1 MTGKR
6 FRLYLVIL
14 TIVLLILALYAESVY
29 FSDFEYRM
37 RTKKF
42 NKILAAKETLTEN
55 CLNSLKLNLDKG
67 EDIGSIT
74 RNKLFSIAEKQG
86 IILLEYYDKKLVY
99 WSDNSFDVPPV
110 YDDSLFTKPLIFI
123 QNGWFITKTVQSGG
137 EKIIALLRIR
147 NEFGFANDL
156 VKNGFVNSF
165 DLPENTGLSF
175 NKNNSGFPVFNKAG
189 MWLFSLI
196 YPDVKKPSYFIIA
209 PLVLWS
215 LAFILLILLVFR
227 MVSYLAARGRNFL
240 AVLCGLLI
248 FILIYTLVL
257 FARKPAVFFETEIFS
272 PYRFSLDPFIPSLGH
287 LLIFSIL
294 ISVFA
299 YQFYRFFPIHPPSS
313 EKPLSAWLF
322 LSFLLS
328 IGATL
333 MLFYHKIFRQLILN
347 SNINFE
353 PFKVLDLSLYSF
365 IGFISIIFLLLVP
378 VFYLLKIFSLS
389 RQLKPVILIISIITS
404 LIVFTVAY
412 LTDSNNYIL
421 LVIFYLFIA
430 VSMWLTLKSR
440 IGKFTLT
447 VLFSLL
453 FGLYSMYYIIILSDK
468 KNTENTKVLAVSY
481 SGEND
486 PEAEQLLLD
495 LWPRITKDTILKKM
509 MSVDLPGQGDV
520 DDISQY
526 LHDTYFNG
534 YWGNFNLSVY
544 ICRNDYPLDIAS
556 EGNLELNCFDFF
568 NEKIRKDGHQLTGTG
583 FCFLDNQG
591 GRSYY
596 TGRLF
601 YKLKNKMTN
610 GLFIDLYSDVDA
622 FQPGYSELLLD
633 KKYLGYIRLKDQSF
647 AKYINGNLVLRTGDF
662 PYDKTDAEY
671 IGKEYDYRI
680 FNKEGFRHILYKNG
694 NITVMISK
702 PVISVVDVLISF
714 AYLFAFILLIT
725 NLLLLFINKPVLKAI
740 FNFNFRQK
748 LQISFIGILLF
759 SFISIGIVIAFFS
772 IRQYQSR
779 HLENIKEKINSI
791 YTELENRLSA
801 ETHLT
806 SDWRDSDNATLNELL
821 IKLSNVFNTDINLYD
836 KNGFLMA
843 TSRPEVFYRDLT
855 SRRLNMV
862 AFLNLKDLTKSEYIQ
877 QERIASLQYL
887 SAYVPFYNDADQLL
901 AYLNL
906 PYFRMQSVLAREI
919 SNVIVAVINFTL
931 LLIVLTMSFAVIIS
945 DRLTSPLRMLSSG
958 LASVEL
964 GKKSEHLSYEGHDEI
979 GDMVKQYNLMVDEL
993 QESALK
999 LANSEREY
1007 AWREMA
1013 KQVAHEIKNP
1023 LTPMKLNIQ
1032 QLYKSWKDGIPGFER
1047 KLERFTKN
1055 QIEYIETLSSIASA
1069 FSSFAK
1075 MPGANPVEVD
1085 LLEQMK
1091 TTLELF
1097 KNTDNLSFRIN
1108 WPHQSRIMV
1117 FADKEHLNG
1126 IFSNL
1131 IKNAIQSLPP
1141 GREGLI
1147 KINLE
1152 LKGDKVIVS
1161 ILDNGTGIPEEL
1173 KKNLFIPNF
1182 TTKSS
1187 GMGLGLSIVK
1197 RYVESANGRVWFE
1210 SELNKGSVFFVELP
1224 VVFTVERL
1232 G

>member
-1 MTGKR
+1 MGGKR
-6 FRLYLVIL
+6 FRLYLGIL
-14 TIVLLILALYAESVY
+14 TIVLVILALIAESVY
-29 FSDFEYRM
+29 FSDFEYRV

-42 NKILAAKETLTEN
+42 NRILAGKETLTEN
-55 CLNSLKLNLDKG
+55 CLNSLKLILDKG

-74 RNKLFSIAEKQG
+74 RNKLFSTVEKQG
-86 IILLEYYDKKLVY
+86 ITLLEYVDNKLFY
-99 WSDNSFDVPPV
+99 WSDNSFDVPPA

-137 EKIIALLRIR
+137 EQIIALLRIR

-175 NKNNSGFPVFNKAG
+175 NKNKSGFGVFNKAG
-189 MWLFSLI
+189 KWLFSLI

-215 LAFILLILLVFR
+215 LAFMLFILLVFG
-227 MVSYLAARGRNFL
+227 MVSHLASRGRNFL
-240 AVLCGLLI
+240 AVCCSLVI
-248 FILIYTLVL
+248 FILVYSLVL
-257 FARKPAVFFETEIFS
+257 FARRPAVFFETEVFS
-272 PYRFSLDPFIPSLGH
+272 AYRFSPDPFIPSLGH

-299 YQFYRFFPIHPPSS
+299 FQFYRFFPIHRTSS
-313 EKPLSAWLF
+313 EKPLTAWLF
-322 LSFLLS
+322 LSFLLC
-328 IGATL
+328 IGAAL
-333 MLFYHKIFRQLILN
+333 MLLYHQIFRQLILN

-353 PFKVLDLSLYSF
+353 PFKVLDLSVYSF
-365 IGFISIIFLLLVP
+365 IGFSSTIFLLLVP
-378 VFYLLKIFSLS
+378 VFYLLKIFSVS
-389 RQLKPVILIISIITS
+389 QQLKPVIIGLSIMTS
-404 LIVFTVAY
+404 LLVFVAAFY
-412 LTDSNNYIL
+412 NDSNNYL
-421 LVIFYLFIA
+421 LLAIFYLFIA
-430 VSMWLTLKSR
+430 VSMWLTFRSR
-440 IGKFTLT
+440 INKFTST

-453 FGLYSMYYIIILSDK
+453 FGLYSVYYIIVLSEK
-468 KNTENTKVLAVSY
+468 KNSENTKVLAVSY
-481 SGEND
+481 SSEND
-486 PEAEQLLLD
+486 PQAEQLLLD
-495 LWPRITKDTILKKM
+495 LWSRISADTVLNKM
-509 MSVDLPGQGDV
+509 MSVDPAGQADV
-520 DDISQY
+520 DNISLY
-526 LHDTYFNG
+526 LHDTYFSG
-534 YWGNFNLSVY
+534 YWGNFNLGVV
-544 ICRNDYPLDIAS
+544 ICRNDAPLDLAS
-556 EGNLELNCFDFF
+556 EGNLELSCFDFF
-568 NEKIRKDGHQLTGTG
+568 NDRIRKDGHQLTGTG
-583 FCFLDNQG
+583 FYFLDNQG

-596 TGRLF
+596 TARLF
-601 YKLKNKMTN
+601 YKLRNNMTN

-633 KKYLGYIRLKDQSF
+633 KKYQGYIRLKDQSF

-680 FNKEGFRHILYKNG
+680 FNKEGFRHVLYKNG
-694 NITVMISK
+694 NITVIISR
-702 PVISVVDVLISF
+702 PVLSVVDVLISF

-725 NLLLLFINKPVLKAI
+725 NLLLLFINKPDLKTI

-759 SFISIGIVIAFFS
+759 SFISVGIVIAFFS

-791 YTELENRLSA
+791 YTELENRLST

-836 KNGFLMA
+836 KIGFLLA
-843 TSRPEVFYRDLT
+843 TSRPEVFLRDLT

-862 AFLNLKDLTKSEYIQ
+862 AYINLKDLTKSEYIQ

-901 AYLNL
+901 AYLDL

-931 LLIVLTMSFAVIIS
+931 LLIVLTMSLAVIIS
-945 DRLTSPLRMLSSG
+945 GRLTSPLRMLSSG

-964 GKKSEHLSYEGHDEI
+964 GKKSEHLYYEGHDEI

-1097 KNTDNLSFRIN
+1097 KNTDNLFFRIN

-1117 FADKEHLNG
+1117 YADKEHLNG

-1161 ILDNGTGIPEEL
+1161 ISDNGSGIPEDL

-1197 RYVESANGRVWFE
+1197 RYVESANGKVWFE
-1210 SELNKGSVFFVELP
+1210 SQLNRGSVFFVELP
-1224 VVFTVERL
+1224 VIFTVERL

>member
-1 MTGKR
+1 MGGKR

-14 TIVLLILALYAESVY
+14 TIVLLILALFAESVY
-29 FSDFEYRM
+29 FSDFEYRV

-42 NKILAAKETLTEN
+42 NKILAGKETLTEN
-55 CLNSLKLNLDKG
+55 CLNSLKLILDKG
-67 EDIGSIT
+67 EDIGSVT
-74 RNKLFSIAEKQG
+74 RNNLFSIIEKQG
-86 IILLEYYDKKLVY
+86 ITLLEYVDKKLMY
-99 WSDNSFDVPPV
+99 WSDNSFDVPPAFN
-110 YDDSLFTKPLIFI
+110 DSLFTKPLIFI
-123 QNGWFITKTVQSGG
+123 QNGWFITKTVQTGG

-147 NEFGFANDL
+147 NDFGFGNDL
-156 VKNGFVNSF
+156 VKNGFVTSF
-165 DLPENTGLSF
+165 GLPENTGLSF
-175 NKNNSGFPVFNKAG
+175 NKGSTGFPVFNKNG
-189 MWLFSLI
+189 SWLFSLI
-196 YPDVKKPSYFIIA
+196 YPEVKKPSYFIIA

-215 LAFILLILLVFR
+215 LAFIVFMLLVFEL
-227 MVSYLAARGRNFL
+227 VSYLASRGRNL
-240 AVLCGLLI
+240 IAVCSSLIIYI
-248 FILIYTLVL
+248 FIYGIVL
-257 FARKPAVFFETEIFS
+257 FARRPAVFFETEVFS
-272 PYRFSLDPFIPSLGH
+272 AYRFSLDPFIPSLGH

-294 ISVFA
+294 FSIFA
-299 YQFYRFFPIHPPSS
+299 FQFYKFFPVHKPSS
-313 EKPLSAWLF
+313 GKPLAAWLI
-322 LSFLLS
+322 LSLLL
-328 IGATL
+328 IPGAFL
-333 MLFYHKIFRQLILN
+333 MLFYHQIFRQLISN
-347 SNINFE
+347 SNISFE
-353 PFKVLDLSLYSF
+353 PFKVLDLSVYSI
-365 IGFISIIFLLLVP
+365 IGFASVIFLMLVP
-378 VFYLLKIFSLS
+378 VFYLLKVFSAS
-389 RQLKPVILIISIITS
+389 RQLKPVIIILSLITS
-404 LIVFTVAY
+404 LVVFAAAY
-412 LTDSNNYIL
+412 FADSNNYL
-421 LVIFYLFIA
+421 LLTIFYFFVAI
-430 VSMWLTLKSR
+430 SMWLTFKSR
-440 IGKFTLT
+440 IGKFTST

-453 FGLYSMYYIIILSDK
+453 FGLYSLYYIIILSEK

-481 SGEND
+481 SSEND

-495 LWPRITKDTILKKM
+495 LWPRISTDTVLKNM
-509 MSVDLPGQGDV
+509 LSVDLAGQGDV
-520 DDISQY
+520 DNISLY

-534 YWGNFNLSVY
+534 YWGNFNLSVVA
-544 ICRNDYPLDIAS
+544 CRNDAPLEIAS
-556 EGNLELNCFDFF
+556 EENLELNCFDFF

-583 FCFLDNQG
+583 FYFLDNQG

-596 TGRLF
+596 TARFF
-601 YKLKNKMTN
+601 YKLRNNMTN

-633 KKYLGYIRLKDQSF
+633 KKYQGYIKLKDHSF

-671 IGKEYDYRI
+671 IDKEYDYRV

-694 NITVMISK
+694 NITVIISG
-702 PVISVVDVLISF
+702 PALSVVDVLISF

-725 NLLLLFINKPVLKAI
+725 NLLLLFINKPDLKTI

-748 LQISFIGILLF
+748 LQLSFIGILLF
-759 SFISIGIVIAFFS
+759 SFISVGIVIAFFS
-772 IRQYQSR
+772 IQQFQSR

-791 YTELENRLSA
+791 YTELESRLSM
-801 ETHLT
+801 ESHLT
-806 SDWRDSDNATLNELL
+806 SDWRDPANPTLNELL

-836 KNGFLMA
+836 KNGYLMA

-855 SRRLNMV
+855 SRRLNMI
-862 AFLNLKDLTKSEYIQ
+862 AFNNLETLTKSEYIQ
-877 QERIASLQYL
+877 REKVASLEYL

-931 LLIVLTMSFAVIIS
+931 LLIVLTMSLAVIIS
-945 DRLTSPLRMLSSG
+945 GRLTSPLRMLSGG

-964 GKKSEHLSYEGHDEI
+964 GKKSEHLSYKGHDEI

-993 QESALK
+993 QESAFK

-1075 MPGANPVEVD
+1075 MPGASPVEVD
-1085 LLEQMK
+1085 LLEQLK

-1097 KNTDNLSFRIN
+1097 KNTDNLSFRVN

-1117 FADKEHLNG
+1117 YADKEHLNS

-1131 IKNAIQSLPP
+1131 MKNAIQSLPQ
-1141 GREGLI
+1141 GRMGII

-1152 LKGDKVIVS
+1152 LKGERVIVS
-1161 ILDNGTGIPEEL
+1161 ISDNGTGIPDEL
-1173 KKNLFIPNF
+1173 KKNLFMPNF

-1210 SELNKGSVFFVELP
+1210 SRINNGSVFFVELP
-1224 VVFTVERL
+1224 VIFTVERL